1 MKIAF
6 LSGAY
11 KNAGDF
17 LIESKAIDLI
27 KYVLPNTQ
35 IYK

>member
-1 MKIAF
+1 MNIAL

-17 LIESKAIDLI
+17 LIERRMMELLQ
-27 KYVLPNTQ
+27 YVFHEAT
-35 IYK
+35 I

>member
-1 MKIAF
+1 MEIAL

-17 LIESKAIDLI
+17 LIETALNANNSRREYTCLFK
-27 KYVLPNTQ
+27 K
-35 IYK
+35 